1 MNIVV
6 LDGYTLNPGD
16 LSWEPLQSL
25 GHCEIHDRTP
35 IEKVVERAAHAEI
48 VLTNKTLLTRI
59 EIAQLPK
66 LQYIGVLATGY
77 NVVDIQAARE
87 RQIPVTNVPAYG
99 TQSVAQMVFALLN
112 ELTRHVGLHAEGIRA
127 GRWSNQADFCYW
139 DKPMIALESLT
150 MGIVGLGAI
159 GQTVAKIAQA
169 FGMPVLAY
177 QRNPKPVA
185 GVKWVELDNLF
196 RQSDVIS
203 LHCPLTPET
212 QHIINAQRLA
222 LMKPSAFLINTS
234 RGPLVDE
241 QALAHALLSGQIAG
255 AGLDVLTVEPPKL
268 DNPLFKLEN
277 CFITPHIAWA
287 TQTARQTLLGVA
299 VTNLQAFLEGNP
311 QNVVNSKAK
320 ALDSIV
326 C

>member
-1 MNIVV
+1 
-6 LDGYTLNPGD
+6 
-16 LSWEPLQSL
+16 
-25 GHCEIHDRTP
+25 
-35 IEKVVERAAHAEI
+35 
-48 VLTNKTLLTRI
+48 
-59 EIAQLPK
+59 
-66 LQYIGVLATGY
+66 
-77 NVVDIQAARE
+77 
-87 RQIPVTNVPAYG
+87 
-99 TQSVAQMVFALLN
+99 
-112 ELTRHVGLHAEGIRA
+112 
-127 GRWSNQADFCYW
+127 
-139 DKPMIALESLT
+139 
-150 MGIVGLGAI
+150 
-159 GQTVAKIAQA
+159 
-169 FGMPVLAY
+169 
-177 QRNPKPVA
+177 
-185 GVKWVELDNLF
+185 
-196 RQSDVIS
+196 

-277 CFITPHIAWA
+277 SFITPHIAWA